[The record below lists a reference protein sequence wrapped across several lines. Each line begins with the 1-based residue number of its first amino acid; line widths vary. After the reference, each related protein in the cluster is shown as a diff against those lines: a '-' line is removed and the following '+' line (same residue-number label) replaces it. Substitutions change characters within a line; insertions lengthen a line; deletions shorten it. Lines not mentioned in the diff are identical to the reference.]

1 MLCNRG
7 KASEIKTRQKMALQG
22 YFICLKHHLLSAI
35 GRTCTVFC
43 RGCSLMQGRVVANR
57 LLACLAELFNDYQG
71 FQPQN
76 MMVQY
81 VSRGSQRRP
90 VKK

>member
-1 MLCNRG
+1 
-7 KASEIKTRQKMALQG
+7 
-22 YFICLKHHLLSAI
+22 
-35 GRTCTVFC
+35 
-43 RGCSLMQGRVVANR
+43 MQGRVVANR